1 MPAGIVEGA
10 YRSVGAAQDND
21 RVVSNLH
28 GEIIAGRRYLAIV
41 AGEQPVPVKDR
52 LKVEAVEVR
61 VGVEFLPEASTRVPS
76 LQLRQ
81 HRIFRIHVRFP
92 RDRRCV
98 AGSMRNRIMHT
109 NKRRVARVFQVRPS
123 RL

>member
-1 MPAGIVEGA
+1 MPAGIVQGA
-10 YRSVGAAQDND
+10 YRPVETAQNND
-21 RVVSNLH
+21 RIVANLQ
-28 GEIIAGRRYLAIV
+28 GEIIAGRGYLTIV

-61 VGVEFLPEASTRVPS
+61 VGVEFLPEASARVPS
-76 LQLRQ
+76 LQFRQ
-81 HRIFRIHVRFP
+81 HRIFRVHVP
-92 RDRRCV
+92 IPSDRRGV

-109 NKRRVARVFQVRPS
+109 NARRVARIFQVRLF